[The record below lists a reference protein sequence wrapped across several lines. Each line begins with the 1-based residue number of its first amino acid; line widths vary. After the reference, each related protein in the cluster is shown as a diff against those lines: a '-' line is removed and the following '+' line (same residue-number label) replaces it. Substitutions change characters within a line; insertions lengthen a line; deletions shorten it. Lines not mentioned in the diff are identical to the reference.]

1 MNDVVPLVQLG
12 DEHSVEEDGP
22 EPVVGFFEADVMV
35 RQAIGD
41 EEQVVLE
48 AKCPTRRD
56 LFHQEVA
63 GVLLLP

>member
-1 MNDVVPLVQLG
+1 MSTVLKKMEQ
-12 DEHSVEEDGP
+12 S
-22 EPVVGFFEADVMV
+22 VVGFFEADVMV

-41 EEQVVLE
+41 EEQAVLE
-48 AKCPTRRD
+48 AKRPTRRD